1 MIKHY
6 LKVAFRNLMK
16 YKTQSLVSIIGLAVG
31 FTCFAL
37 SALWI
42 RYEMTYDDFH
52 EGAERIYLAGNKFR
66 LKGDGFSPYSSSL
79 LAGYITNNCPEVE
92 KACRIKYTYGN
103 KAKYEDAEFEM
114 LQMEADSNFI
124 SMFNITVLS
133 GDNYLRMNK
142 GQIAITDKVARRIF
156 GMENP
161 IGKRLVFPQ
170 QNDDEMTIIAVVES
184 WKGHSQYT
192 FDILLP
198 FYDSEP
204 HWGLQQYHTLFRV
217 YPGSDINALEQRL
230 AEYKVQ
236 QDGDMWVSESTPIA
250 PLSTLRSTHP
260 NDDVN
265 VKLKHIRLFAVI
277 GVLVII
283 CGLCNYLTMLI
294 TRIRMRKRE
303 LALRKVN
310 GASDGSLLILLL
322 SELIFLLII
331 SMGIGIMLVELILP
345 AFKHMSQID
354 ENTSFFYNEV
364 FAYMLLLTMVTVG
377 IAALLIRYISKQSLL
392 DSISHKTNFHPSGW
406 FYKGSILFQLF
417 VSIGFVFCTLVMMK
431 QMDCLLNT
439 KELGLDRHNVGVIT
453 YGRGLENVPLE
464 KILDQMPEVIKRL
477 HGFYTPVPKNM
488 YSSLRVS
495 DWEDKTGEEPHID
508 VEDEALNQDYVD
520 FFGIELVE
528 GDMLDEKDGEGMV
541 LINEAAVKAFGW
553 INPLGK
559 KFRDYTVKGVIKDIC
574 YNAPIHAVAPAMFSY
589 SKGSER
595 KHIIFRVRE
604 GSWNVVSEKLGEEI
618 RKINPDS
625 GYTLLNMEEV
635 YDDYMKSEKTLSKL
649 LGIVSCVCIIIA
661 VFGIFS
667 LVTLSCQQR
676 RKEIAIRK
684 VNGASAR
691 LILNLFFKEYLLL
704 LVMASCIAFPL
715 GYVIMKR
722 WLENYVKQTPVNL
735 WIYIGIFAGM
745 LLVIFS
751 SIVWRVWKAAIQN
764 PAEVI
769 KSE

>member
-1 MIKHY
+1 MIRHY

-42 RYEMTYDDFH
+42 RYEMTYDNFH

-66 LKGDGFSPYSSSL
+66 LAGDGFSHISSSL
-79 LAGYITNNCPEVE
+79 LTDYIIKNYPEVE
-92 KACRIKYTYGN
+92 KACHIKYTYGKN
-103 KAKYEDAEFEM
+103 VKYENLDLEM
-114 LQMEADSNFI
+114 LQLEVDSNFI

-133 GDNYLRMNK
+133 GDNHLQMDK
-142 GQIAITDKVARRIF
+142 EQIAITDKAAQRIF
-156 GMENP
+156 GDENP

-170 QNDDEMTIIAVVES
+170 QNDAEMTIVAVVKS
-184 WKGHSQYT
+184 WKGHSQYP

-198 FYDSEP
+198 FYDSKP
-204 HWGLQQYHTLFRV
+204 DWGVQSCYTLFRIR
-217 YPGSDINALEQRL
+217 PGSNVNVLEQKLSKYEIENGRL
-230 AEYKVQ
+230 QSA
-236 QDGDMWVSESTPIA
+236 PIA
-250 PLSTLRSTHP
+250 LLSTLRSTHP
-260 NDDVN
+260 NDDIN
-265 VKLKHIRLFAVI
+265 VKFEHIRLFTII
-277 GVLVII
+277 GALVII

-310 GASDGSLLILLL
+310 GASTGSLLALLL
-322 SELIFLLII
+322 SELIVLLVI
-331 SMGIGIMLVELILP
+331 SLGVGIMLVELILP
-345 AFKHMSQID
+345 VFKRMSQIN
-354 ENTSFFYNEV
+354 ENTSFFYGEV
-364 FAYMLLLTMVTVG
+364 FIYMLLLIVITVG
-377 IAALLIRYISKQSLL
+377 ISTLLIKYVSKQTLL
-392 DSISHKTNFHPSGW
+392 SSINHKYTFHFSGW
-406 FYKGSILFQLF
+406 FYKSSILFQLF
-417 VSIGFVFCTLVMMK
+417 ISIGFVFCTFVMMK
-431 QMDCLLNT
+431 QLHSLLNT
-439 KELGLDRHNVGVIT
+439 KELGLERHNVGIVT
-453 YGRGLENVPLE
+453 SSGELEIQIE
-464 KILDQMPEVIKRL
+464 KALDQMPEVTKRL
-477 HGFYTPVPKNM
+477 NGFYTPIPKQL
-488 YSSLRVS
+488 YSSLRVK
-495 DWEDKTGEEPHID
+495 DWEDKTNGEQYLDI
-508 VEDEALNQDYVD
+508 EDELLNQEYVD
-520 FFGIELVE
+520 FFEIELLE
-528 GDMLDEKDGEGMV
+528 GSMLDEKDGEEIV

-553 INPLGK
+553 KNPLGK
-559 KFRDYTVKGVIKDIC
+559 RFRDYTVKGVIKDIC
-574 YNAPIHAVAPAMFSY
+574 YNAPIHPVAPAMFSY
-589 SKGSER
+589 SKANER
-595 KHIIFRVRE
+595 KHIIFKVQE
-604 GSWNVVSEKLGEEI
+604 GSWKAVSERIAEESRKLNLDN
-618 RKINPDS
+618 K
-625 GYTLLNMEEV
+625 YTLHNMEEV
-635 YDDYMKSEKTLSKL
+635 YDDYMKSEETLSKL

-751 SIVWRVWKAAIQN
+751 SIVWRVWKAAVQN

>member
-52 EGAERIYLAGNKFR
+52 EGAECIYLAGNQSR
-66 LKGDGFSPYSSSL
+66 LAGDGFSYYTSFL
-79 LAGYITNNCPEVE
+79 LADYIIKNCPEAE
-92 KACRIKYTYGN
+92 KACHIKYNYERSV
-103 KAKYEDAEFEM
+103 KYENTELEM
-114 LQMEADSNFI
+114 FQLGIDSNFI

-133 GDNYLRMNK
+133 GDNYLQMEK
-142 GQIAITDKVARRIF
+142 GQIAITDKAARRIF
-156 GMENP
+156 GKESP
-161 IGKRLVFPQ
+161 IGKRMVFPQ
-170 QNDDEMTIIAVVES
+170 QNDAEMTIVAVVES
-184 WKGHSQYT
+184 WKGHSQYP

-198 FYDSEP
+198 FYDAERD
-204 HWGLQQYHTLFRV
+204 WGYQQCHTLFRV
-217 YPGSDINALEQRL
+217 YPDSNINALEQRL
-230 AEYKVQ
+230 LKNEVQ
-236 QDGDMWVSESTPIA
+236 QDGHMHSLLTPIA
-250 PLSTLRSTHP
+250 QLSTLRSTHP
-260 NDDVN
+260 NNDIN
-265 VKLKHIRLFAVI
+265 VKLEHIRLFAII
-277 GVLVII
+277 GALVII

-310 GASDGSLLILLL
+310 GASERSLLTLLL
-322 SELIFLLII
+322 SELILLLII
-331 SMGIGIMLVELILP
+331 SLGVGIMLVELVLP

-354 ENTSFFYNEV
+354 ESTSFFYKEV
-364 FAYMLLLTMVTVG
+364 FLYMLSLILLTVG
-377 IAALLIRYISKQSLL
+377 VATLLIKYVSKQNLL
-392 DSISHKTNFHPSGW
+392 DSISHKSNLHFTGW
-406 FYKGSILFQLF
+406 FYKGSILFQLLI
-417 VSIGFVFCTLVMMK
+417 SIGFVFCTSVMMK
-431 QMDCLLNT
+431 QLNCLLNT

-453 YGRGLENVPLE
+453 YGRGLENVPIE
-464 KILDQMPEVIKRL
+464 KLLDQMPEVTKRL
-477 HGFYTPVPKNM
+477 HGFYTPIPKNVS
-488 YSSLRVS
+488 SSLRVQ
-495 DWEDKTGEEPHID
+495 DWEDKTDGEQDIEI
-508 VEDEALNQDYVD
+508 EDELFNQDYVD
-520 FFGIELVE
+520 FFGIELLE
-528 GDMLDEKDGEGMV
+528 GSMLDEKDGEEIV
-541 LINEAAVKAFGW
+541 LINETAVKTFGW
-553 INPLGK
+553 KNPIGK
-559 KFRDYTVKGVIKDIC
+559 KFRDYTVKGVVKDIC
-574 YNAPIHAVAPAMFSY
+574 HNAPIHPVAPAMFSY
-589 SKGSER
+589 SKGNER
-595 KHIIFRVRE
+595 KHIIFRVSE
-604 GSWNVVSEKLGEEI
+604 GNWKVVSEKLEEEI
-618 RKINPDS
+618 RKVNPDNE
-625 GYTLLNMEEV
+625 YTLLNMDNV
-635 YDDYMKSEKTLSKL
+635 YDEYMKSEETLSKL
-649 LGIVSCVCIIIA
+649 LGIVSCVCILIA